1 MKCRLSLSTI
11 SISVACQGSFFCRKV
26 SSISSR
32 YHQGTNKSP
41 LSFTFTTHNMCLGNS
56 YYFCQ
61 VSAELYSSCDWFKDE
76 QFLVWSFFRFKL
88 RAKEAF
94 LVGKFLQFPLVITKG
109 RTNRHCSLLLLYLR
123 IETLCKYQDIFL
135 GLFRTCSI

>member
-1 MKCRLSLSTI
+1 MRRFLQIILIKCRLSLSTI
-11 SISVACQGSFFCRKV
+11 SISVACQGSFFCWKV

-61 VSAELYSSCDWFKDE
+61 FFLQSCRPVIGSKMSSFWSESFFFDLSCVPRKLFSLESFFNFLSLSPRDE
-76 QFLVWSFFRFKL
+76 QI
-88 RAKEAF
+88 
-94 LVGKFLQFPLVITKG
+94 VIVVYFY
-109 RTNRHCSLLLLYLR
+109 C
-123 IETLCKYQDIFL
+123 I
-135 GLFRTCSI
+135 